1 LGCGQTI
8 LVVEDDESVRGLT
21 VAMLKRLGY
30 ATLEAEDGPAAL
42 RALESAAE
50 IDLLFTDMVLPGGMS
65 GAGVAA
71 RAVAIRPDLG
81 ILYSSG
87 YTRGE
92 MVHRGRLGVDARL
105 LQKPFSKGDL
115 AHCVHDA
122 MRDPSKGSGV

>member
-1 LGCGQTI
+1 MGCGQTI

-92 MVHRGRLGVDARL
+92 MVH
-105 LQKPFSKGDL
+105 
-115 AHCVHDA
+115 
-122 MRDPSKGSGV
+122 